1 MPDLSDALVANGL
14 VAYVKRDC
22 ATCDLVQPVLQQLID
37 AGVLTQV
44 ISQDDPSF
52 PAVTGVPITH
62 DADLGLSWHA
72 DIETVPTLL
81 RRENGG
87 AADHTVGWHRQ
98 QWEELTGIDGLGP
111 GLPDQRPGC
120 GSMSVDPD
128 RIDDLNARFGEQAT
142 SSRRV
147 EFASLEDEF
156 EAMYDRGWSDGL
168 PLIPPTEAR
177 VNKMLEGTTRSPG
190 DIVCTVPP
198 TLVELSVEKIAINA
212 VMAGCRPEYLPVV
225 IAALE
230 AVCTDEFN
238 MHGLLATTMPNAPV
252 FVVNGPI
259 RHEIG
264 MNSKGNVL
272 GQGNRANSTIG
283 RAVQLVIRNVGGG
296 LPGEI
301 DRATHGSPAK
311 VGFCFAEDEEGSP
324 FEPLSVDRGFAA
336 GTNTVTAF
344 AGEAPRVIFD
354 QLTRDPEGLVLS
366 LAEHL
371 RCVIS
376 PRLAMAFDA
385 ILVLCPEHGDRFRE
399 AGWSKAQFR
408 EALNAALAMDGSN
421 IIRGAGGIAEGIP
434 EAFAETT
441 VPKFDNNGNGG
452 LLVVHAGADA
462 GLFSSAI
469 GGWVNNDMGSTPV
482 TKEITK

>member
-1 MPDLSDALVANGL
+1 MKKFAMAELGSQELVAF
-14 VAYVKRDC
+14 VKRDC
-22 ATCDLVQPVLQQLID
+22 ATCEMVVPVLEQMRSID
-37 AGVLTQV
+37 PSITI
-44 ISQDDPSF
+44 ISQDDPAF
-52 PAVTGVPITH
+52 PALSNVLYDESLERSWRAGV
-62 DADLGLSWHA
+62 
-72 DIETVPTLL
+72 ETVPTLL
-81 RRENGG
+81 RCVGG
-87 AADHTVGWHRQ
+87 AETERIVGWDRE
-98 QWEELTGIDGLGP
+98 QWEAFTAMSNLGP
-111 GLPDQRPGC
+111 DLPDQRPGC

-128 RIDDLNARFGEQAT
+128 LIDQLEAKFGDRIT
-142 SSRRV
+142 TSRRV
-147 EFASLEDEF
+147 EFAELEDEF

-168 PLIPPTEAR
+168 PLVPPTEAR
-177 VNKMLEGTTRSPG
+177 VRAMLTGTTRPPSN
-190 DIVCTVPP
+190 VVAVVPP
-198 TLVELSVEKIAINA
+198 TLVEVTVEKVAINA

-225 IAALE
+225 IAGLE

-252 FVVNGPI
+252 FIVNGPI
-259 RHEIG
+259 RHEIA

-283 RAVQLVIRNVGGG
+283 RAIQLVIRNVGGG

-324 FEPLSVDRGFAA
+324 FEPLSVDRGFDA
-336 GTNTVTAF
+336 GTNTITAF

-354 QLTRDPEGLVLS
+354 QLTRDPDGLVLS

-371 RCVIS
+371 RTVVS

-385 ILVLCPEHGDRFRE
+385 ILVLCPEHADRFRQ
-399 AGWSKAQFR
+399 AGWTKTQFR
-408 EALNAALAMDGSN
+408 EALDAALEIDGST

-434 EAFAETT
+434 EGFDGHS
-441 VPKFDNNGNGG
+441 VPKFDNSGNGG

-462 GLFSSAI
+462 GLFSSVI
-469 GGWVNNDMGSTPV
+469 GGWVNNTMGSAPV
-482 TKEITK
+482 TKEIRL